1 MHLDSYGLV
10 NYPITSFFANVPQ
23 PEIEAAL
30 RQYGLRTD
38 QVATPYTCLFVDT
51 GQHRVMIDLV
61 PAILAPTPT
70 RSFRASTIP
79 LPRAAASSQTCA
91 LGWFF
96 ACGRG
101 HRHHHPCAYPDHV
114 GGALDDTGNLIFA
127 GARYFIGRAEWD
139 YWMSEAAAAST
150 IPMAAL
156 VRRNL
161 APLRERIGLFED
173 GNEIVPGIRAIATPG
188 HTAGHMALSITSD
201 GEELL
206 HVSDAV
212 LFPLHLEHPDRLP
225 VFDLSPAQA
234 AASKQSIFDY
244 AAEQHA
250 LVFAHHF
257 PTLPQPGLCD
267 HPSSRLAVA
276 TNHKRWRLTVPA
288 CGTVSRFAAT
298 TVNSIS
304 LRMPPLILPDQISS
318 SARTPALRGRFAAR
332 VPLLIISSI
341 AVEVIC
347 QETPY
352 LSLSQPHCS
361 ASGTAESS
369 PSSSRFALAY
379 RKVP

>member
-1 MHLDSYGLV
+1 MNASYYRHNVGDFECISISDGLV

-51 GQHRVMIDLV
+51 GQHRVMIDLGAGNLGAHADQIF
-61 PAILAPTPT
+61 PGLDHTT
-70 RSFRASTIP
+70 STTGSLISN
-79 LPRAAASSQTCA
+79 LRAAGFSPADVDIVIITHA
-91 LGWFF
+91 
-96 ACGRG
+96 
-101 HRHHHPCAYPDHV
+101 HPDHV

-161 APLRERIGLFED
+161 APLHERIGLFED

-206 HVSDAV
+206 HVSDVV
-212 LFPLHLEHPDRLP
+212 LFPLHLEHPDWLP

-257 PTLPQPGLCD
+257 PPFPNLGYVTTQAAGWRWQPITSDG
-267 HPSSRLAVA
+267 
-276 TNHKRWRLTVPA
+276 
-288 CGTVSRFAAT
+288 G
-298 TVNSIS
+298 
-304 LRMPPLILPDQISS
+304 
-318 SARTPALRGRFAAR
+318 
-332 VPLLIISSI
+332 
-341 AVEVIC
+341 
-347 QETPY
+347 
-352 LSLSQPHCS
+352 
-361 ASGTAESS
+361 
-369 PSSSRFALAY
+369 
-379 RKVP
+379 